1 MKKSFFLVI
10 MLLVSVSCTKSY
22 YADHYHSNP
31 IQGSGSAEDTSA
43 YEKYLC
49 SIAQQF
55 VADNLLAA
63 EGAILFDKTGRY
75 ETDEGAVI
83 HPDGQSIWIEGAVWT
98 IDRETSIKGVKMEKT
113 AQDST
118 WILSRDAEYA
128 LPSGSYPT
136 KYSLLVTCHKS
147 YHSAR
152 GGSHFNWDVSFTEFE
167 RTEQEGYSAKC
178 STTDPLFYDAGRRES
193 SSWASC
199 KGGLSMDVYQNGD
212 RIDGLYV
219 LYTGS
224 GDTHQFI
231 REI

>member
-1 MKKSFFLVI
+1 

-22 YADHYHSNP
+22 YEDHFSNP
-31 IQGSGSAEDTSA
+31 INGSGSAEDTSA